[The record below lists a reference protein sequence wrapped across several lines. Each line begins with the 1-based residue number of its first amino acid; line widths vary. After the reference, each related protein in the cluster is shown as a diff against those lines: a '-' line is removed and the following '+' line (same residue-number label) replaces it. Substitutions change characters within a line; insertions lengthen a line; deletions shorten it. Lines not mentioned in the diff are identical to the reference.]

1 MNFLALFLFIPAMTI
16 AVNVSTI
23 YQFPNGT
30 WVENLAEMRNG
41 SILVTLIGKP
51 EVHIVDPKSGAQ
63 NLVVAFPA
71 ANSVLGI
78 TELDC
83 DIFVV
88 TVGTLKPTNEPI
100 EGSFAIWTIDLRG
113 ECNAAVD
120 KLVDLKSVSMVNG
133 IAKLNPHTLLLAD
146 SWAGDI
152 VSLDLETKHYSATF
166 KHPSLAANFSSP
178 QVPPL
183 GVNGLRLHGKDLY
196 YSNNVQSILGRVRLH
211 RHSINYETIAS
222 GEKIGGPDDLAVLK
236 DGSVLLARPA
246 ADLVL
251 HVGLDG
257 QVRESV
263 GVNGPTSVML
273 ARGTE
278 ERVVY
283 VSTCGLIGGLPREGG
298 RVVRIEF

>member
-1 MNFLALFLFIPAMTI
+1 MNLLILFLFIPVLTI
-16 AVNVSTI
+16 AANVSTI

-51 EVHIVDPKSGAQ
+51 EVHIVDPRTGSQ

-78 TELDC
+78 TELEC
-83 DIFVV
+83 DFFAVA
-88 TVGTLKPTNEPI
+88 VGTLKPTNEPI
-100 EGSFAIWTIDLRG
+100 EGSFAIWSIDLRG
-113 ECNAAVD
+113 ECDAEVD
-120 KLVDLKSVSMVNG
+120 KLVDLKNVSMVNG

-146 SWAGDI
+146 SWAGNI
-152 VSLDLETKHYSATF
+152 VSFNLDTKHYSAAF
-166 KHPSLAANFSSP
+166 KQPSLAANFSSP

-183 GVNGLRLHGKDLY
+183 GVNGLRLHGKYLY
-196 YSNNVQSILGRVRLH
+196 YSNNVQSILGRIKLH
-211 RHSINYETIAS
+211 HRSSTFELIAT
-222 GEKIGGPDDLAVLK
+222 GEKVGGPDDLAVLR

-246 ADLVL
+246 ADRIV

-257 QVRESV
+257 KVGESV
-263 GVNGPTSVML
+263 RVNGPTSVVL

-283 VSTCGLIGGLPREGG
+283 VSTCGLVGGLPREGG